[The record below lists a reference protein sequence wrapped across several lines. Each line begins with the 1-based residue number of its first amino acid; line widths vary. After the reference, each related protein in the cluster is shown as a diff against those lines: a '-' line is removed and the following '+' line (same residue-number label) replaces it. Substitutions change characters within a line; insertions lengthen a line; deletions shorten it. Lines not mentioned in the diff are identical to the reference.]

1 MTALRTV
8 LMEEGAI
15 DPASLSRKVTL
26 VEQAWTE
33 FDDAHKAYF
42 TKLNPKD
49 DQLEAETKY
58 WSTEDAATEDI
69 IYKSLK
75 RGLPSKS
82 FYKEIDQNPN
92 EFTLSSW
99 EIKEME
105 HLIVEEAATEEFLG

>member
-1 MTALRTV
+1 MYIKKNARTSARMKLRSKVTALRTV
-8 LMEEGAI
+8 LTEEGAL

-49 DQLEAETKY
+49 DQLEAETEY

-69 IYKSLK
+69 I
-75 RGLPSKS
+75 
-82 FYKEIDQNPN
+82 I
-92 EFTLSSW
+92 
-99 EIKEME
+99 
-105 HLIVEEAATEEFLG
+105 